1 MLMQPQLPEFLC
13 MSWEWFFYMIYLN
26 LSVISLPPFP
36 KLNTCKK
43 VSFSKKHLGKGV
55 LNPWDKIIFRWSK
68 NQPYLLMETRYF
80 FPTNFHSHVSL
91 GYLYK
96 KLAHTQTKKTS
107 KTKQK
112 NPPPKARKSSLHK
125 FIRWQVLPL
134 RGSITKRMNIVRA
147 LTEALEITQF
157 V

>member
-1 MLMQPQLPEFLC
+1 MQPQLPEFLC

-55 LNPWDKIIFRWSK
+55 LNPWDKNLNFWYTFSHKIIFRWSK

-112 NPPPKARKSSLHK
+112 NPKQTNKNTDYMEQVESMSLDFRIQMK
-125 FIRWQVLPL
+125 GIVLLRW
-134 RGSITKRMNIVRA
+134 S
-147 LTEALEITQF
+147 
-157 V
+157 